1 MLTLG
6 ASMNQYN
13 TFNIKSS
20 RVLLILSL
28 LAFNH
33 SVQASF
39 SSQLPSEVKPIIQ
52 SNQGDILRA
61 KKLDIMFANLKVVK
75 SEQNARK
82 IEQSIWHLWMNSDN
96 RVVNQMMQVIMAIRQ
111 SGDYGKAINLLD
123 DLIARYPNYSEG
135 WNQRATIYYLMGNF
149 EASVLDVAQ
158 TLKLEPRHF
167 GALSGLAVMLWE
179 QGNHDL
185 ARKSLREAVR
195 IYPFLAGRDMFD

>member
-1 MLTLG
+1 
-6 ASMNQYN
+6 MNQYN
-13 TFNIKSS
+13 TFNIIHY
-20 RVLLILSL
+20 RAVLIVSL

-33 SVQASF
+33 TVQAGF

-52 SNQGDILRA
+52 SNQGEILRA
-61 KKLDIMFANLKVVK
+61 KKLDVMFANLKVVK
-75 SEQNARK
+75 NEQNARR
-82 IEQSIWHLWMNSDN
+82 IEQTIWQLWMNPDN
-96 RVVNQMMQVIMAIRQ
+96 RIVNQMMQAIMAIREA
-111 SGDYGKAINLLD
+111 GDYGEAINLLD
-123 DLIARYPNYSEG
+123 DLIAQYPNYSEG

-167 GALSGLAVMLWE
+167 GALSGLAVMLWK

-195 IYPFLAGRDMFD
+195 IYPFLAGRDMFDE